1 MFSGR
6 REIKF
11 MKTFSI
17 ICWVAILIF
26 HWAFIQ
32 NDFFNSEIDEDEPL
46 EINFDIFFILVWL
59 VGFVSML

>member
-1 MFSGR
+1 MFGGGKG
-6 REIKF
+6 IDC
-11 MKTFSI
+11 MKIFKI
-17 ICWVAILIF
+17 ICWIAILIL

>member
-1 MFSGR
+1 
-6 REIKF
+6 

-17 ICWVAILIF
+17 ACWVVILIL

-59 VGFVSML
+59 MGFVSMI